1 MIRVGVFGSG
11 WEWFGGFGVGFLF
24 WGLLRG
30 LQIGTEITNELFM

>member
-1 MIRVGVFGSG
+1 MIKVGVFGSG
-11 WEWFGGFGVGFLF
+11 WEWLGGFGVTFLF